1 MCSYAPDQDNCD
13 FVAHFGFD
21 PVRIAFYVENHAVVA
36 QEAGRRIPCLNVGR
50 PGPVCLL
57 NLENPRIEG
66 TPDVGVLFRELCQQL
81 FAN

>member
-1 MCSYAPDQDNCD
+1 MCSYAPNQHNCD
-13 FVAHFGFD
+13 FVAHFGFY
-21 PVRIAFYVENHAVVA
+21 PVRIAFYVEHDAVVA
-36 QEAGRRIPCLNVGR
+36 QKAGRRIPCLNVRR

-66 TPDVGVLFRELCQQL
+66 TPDVGVLLRELCQQL